1 MGSGKLVV
9 VVPDAIWVSERPVW
23 FSGVRLRART
33 TVLRLA
39 DGGLL
44 LHSPPEPTDE
54 LCAALDALGEVRWIV
69 VPNCFHH
76 LGARATAARFAE
88 AKVVGP
94 ASAAA
99 RNAQLQ
105 LHLGLQ
111 DDAFLGAV
119 KELDAIPLEG
129 CPFLDET
136 VFFHRPTGSLIGTDL
151 LISACARDHWSWRW
165 SARLTGRYEKIR
177 TPPDVQ
183 WKTKPND
190 AVARSIDRLA
200 ALPLQRILVAHADT
214 IEDRPAEKLLEAWSE
229 LRAGSAVGA
238 T

>member
-1 MGSGKLVV
+1 MNANELSV

-33 TVLRLA
+33 TVVRLE

-44 LHSPPEPTDE
+44 VHSPPEPTDAFCE
-54 LCAALDALGEVRWIV
+54 ALGTLGELRWIV

-76 LGARATAARFAE
+76 LGVPATAARFPS

-94 ASAAA
+94 RSAIAH
-99 RNAQLQ
+99 NA
-105 LHLGLQ
+105 GLRLDVDLR

-119 KELDAIPLEG
+119 KELDVIPLDG

-136 VFFHRPTGSLIGTDL
+136 VFFHRPTGSLLGADV
-151 LISACARDHWSWRW
+151 LISACAHDHWTWRW
-165 SARLTGRYEKIR
+165 AGRLTGCYDQLRA
-177 TPPDVQ
+177 PPDVRS
-183 WKTKPND
+183 KTKPND
-190 AVARSIDRLA
+190 ATARSIDRMA
-200 ALPLQRILVAHADT
+200 ALPSKRLLVAHADV
-214 IEDRPAEKLLEAWSE
+214 IEDHPSEALLDAWRFV
-229 LRAGSAVGA
+229 RAG